1 MYFHPCTYWHLC
13 FIANSA
19 MKLPTVYSLYCHK
32 EEHLGEALYSQ
43 DFCCQLAHKSG
54 TLLLQN
60 RALKEKVTTRGKK
73 WNGSFTNVVGRASR
87 PHGVRGRREEKK
99 EGRKGDQQR
108 RRQSKQRP
116 EGGGEEEEEGFF
128 SLLCPQPAGKGC
140 I

>member
-1 MYFHPCTYWHLC
+1 MYFHPCTYWDLW

-19 MKLPTVYSLYCHK
+19 MKLPTAYG
-32 EEHLGEALYSQ
+32 LGEALYSQ
-43 DFCCQLAHKSG
+43 DFWCQLAHKSG

-87 PHGVRGRREEKK
+87 PHGVRGRREEKRK
-99 EGRKGDQQR
+99 GRKGDQQR

-116 EGGGEEEEEGFF
+116 EEGGGRRRKGFSACPAPNLLGRAASEEGK
-128 SLLCPQPAGKGC
+128 A
-140 I
+140 